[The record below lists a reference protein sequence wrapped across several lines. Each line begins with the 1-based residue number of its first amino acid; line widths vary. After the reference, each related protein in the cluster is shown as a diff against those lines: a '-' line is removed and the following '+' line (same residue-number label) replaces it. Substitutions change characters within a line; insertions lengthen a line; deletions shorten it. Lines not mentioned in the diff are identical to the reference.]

1 MTGIEGAVIVAPEM
15 DEVGEPK
22 GPKHTKITNE
32 KCPHIRLDLLNVPR
46 KVTMGSSDYSGQ
58 AEYVY
63 VSQRG
68 YYPTA
73 MDKANQD
80 SYMVCENVLGDDK
93 CHAFGVF
100 DGHGE
105 AGDLCSWFAAEKF
118 PYYLEE
124 ELAAQGGTT
133 ALEND
138 VKMRAIYKKVS
149 SAGIHGSMCW
159 HLCVAT

>member
-1 MTGIEGAVIVAPEM
+1 MTGIQGAVIVAPTM
-15 DEVGEPK
+15 DEVGEPT

-46 KVTMGSSDYSGQ
+46 KVTMGSADYSGQ

-105 AGDLCSWFAAEKF
+105 TGDLCSWFAAEKF

-124 ELAAQGGTT
+124 ELKAQGGTM

-138 VKMRAIYKKVS
+138 DKMRAIYKKVNS
-149 SAGIHGSMCW
+149 VGIH
-159 HLCVAT
+159 